1 MRGVKDMHYDISFPN
16 LGIYLEH
23 VGKSIDVF
31 GFEIAYY
38 GIIIGC
44 AILIGFL
51 IAAHEAKRTRQNPE
65 DYLDMGIIGVIA
77 GIVGA
82 RVYFVIFSWDMY
94 KDNLLEIFNT
104 RHGGLAIYGGVIG
117 AVLAVFIMA
126 RVKRLSP
133 FQILDTVAL
142 AILNGQMLGRWGNFF
157 NREAFGE
164 YTDSLFAMRL
174 PLDAVRSGDVT
185 ERMMEH
191 LEVIDGVSYIQVH
204 STFLYESLWC
214 AVLLILLVLYRKH
227 KKYEGKPFLLYIF
240 GYALGRVWIEGLR
253 TDQLLLPG
261 IGLPVSQLLA
271 GCIVVFAGIALLY
284 LRKNHKG
291 IPLLKSAKVYEPMPD
306 KIEGKK
312 PPKKKDRIFK
322 FKNK

>member
-1 MRGVKDMHYDISFPN
+1 MHYNISFPN

-23 VGKSIDVF
+23 VGKNVSVF

-44 AILIGFL
+44 AILIGFM
-51 IAAHEAKRTRQNPE
+51 IATSEAKRTRQNPD

-82 RVYFVIFSWDMY
+82 RAFYVIFSWDMY
-94 KDNLLEIFNT
+94 KNDLLDIFNL
-104 RHGGLAIYGGVIG
+104 REGGLAIYGGVIG
-117 AVLAVFIMA
+117 AVIAVFVLA

-157 NREAFGE
+157 NWEAFGE

-185 ERMMEH
+185 DLMREHIER
-191 LEVIDGVSYIQVH
+191 IDGVSYIQVH
-204 STFLYESLWC
+204 PTFLYESVWC
-214 AVLLILLVLYRKH
+214 CVLLILLALYRKH
-227 KKYEGKPFLLYIF
+227 KKYEGELFLLYIF
-240 GYALGRVWIEGLR
+240 GYGLGRVWIEGLR
-253 TDQLLLPG
+253 TDQLLIPG
-261 IGLPVSQLLA
+261 IGFPVSQAIA
-271 GCIVVFAGIALLY
+271 GCVVVFAGAALIY
-284 LRKNHKG
+284 LRKNHKRM
-291 IPLLKSAKVYEPMPD
+291 PMMKASRQYEPMPD
-306 KIEGKK
+306 RIVGKK

-322 FKNK
+322 FRDK

>member
-1 MRGVKDMHYDISFPN
+1 MHYDISFPN

-185 ERMMEH
+185 GRMMEH

-204 STFLYESLWC
+204 PTFLYESLWC

-227 KKYEGKPFLLYIF
+227 KKYEGELFLLYIF

-271 GCIVVFAGIALLY
+271 GGIVVFAGIALLY

>member
-1 MRGVKDMHYDISFPN
+1 MHYDISFPN
-16 LGIYLEH
+16 LGIYLDH
-23 VGKSIDVF
+23 VGKSISIF

-51 IAAHEAKRTRQNPE
+51 IATSEAKRTRQNPE

-82 RVYFVIFSWDMY
+82 RVYYVIFSWDMY
-94 KDNLLEIFNT
+94 NDNLLHIFNL
-104 RHGGLAIYGGVIG
+104 REGGLAIYGGVIG
-117 AVLAVFIMA
+117 AVLAVFILA
-126 RVKRLSP
+126 KVKHLSP
-133 FQILDTVAL
+133 FQILDTVAM

-185 ERMMEH
+185 ERMRQHIER
-191 LEVIDGVSYIQVH
+191 IDGVSYIQVH
-204 STFLYESLWC
+204 PTFLYESLWC
-214 AVLLILLVLYRKH
+214 CVLLIILALYRKH
-227 KKYEGKPFLLYIF
+227 KKYEGELFLLYIF
-240 GYALGRVWIEGLR
+240 GYGLGRVWIEGLR

-271 GCIVVFAGIALLY
+271 GCVVIFAGAALLY
-284 LRKNHKG
+284 LRKNHKRM
-291 IPLLKSAKVYEPMPD
+291 PLLKVQKQYEPMPD
-306 KIEGKK
+306 KIVGSK
-312 PPKKKDRIFK
+312 PPKKKDKIFK
-322 FKNK
+322 FRDK

>member
-1 MRGVKDMHYDISFPN
+1 MHYDISFPH
-16 LGIYLEH
+16 LGIYLDH
-23 VGKSIDVF
+23 VGKSISIF

-51 IAAHEAKRTRQNPE
+51 IATSEAKRTRQNPE

-82 RVYFVIFSWDMY
+82 RGYYVLFSWDMY
-94 KDNLLEIFNT
+94 KDNLLHIFNL
-104 RHGGLAIYGGVIG
+104 REGGLAIYGGVIG
-117 AVLAVFIMA
+117 AVLAVFILA
-126 RVKRLSP
+126 KVKHLSP
-133 FQILDTVAL
+133 FQILDTVAM

-185 ERMMEH
+185 ERMRQHIER
-191 LEVIDGVSYIQVH
+191 IDGVSYIQVH
-204 STFLYESLWC
+204 PTFLYESLWC
-214 AVLLILLVLYRKH
+214 CVLLIILALYRKH
-227 KKYEGKPFLLYIF
+227 KKYEGELFLLYIF
-240 GYALGRVWIEGLR
+240 GYGLGRVWIEGLR

-271 GCIVVFAGIALLY
+271 GCVVIFAGAALLY
-284 LRKNHKG
+284 LRKNHKRM
-291 IPLLKSAKVYEPMPD
+291 PLLKVQKQYEPMPD
-306 KIEGKK
+306 KIVGSK
-312 PPKKKDRIFK
+312 PPKKKDKIFK
-322 FKNK
+322 FRDK

>member
-1 MRGVKDMHYDISFPN
+1 MHYDISFPH
-16 LGIYLEH
+16 LGIYLDH
-23 VGKSIDVF
+23 VGKSISIF

-51 IAAHEAKRTRQNPE
+51 IATSEAKRTRQNPE

-82 RVYFVIFSWDMY
+82 RVYYVIFSWDMY
-94 KDNLLEIFNT
+94 KDNLLHIFNL
-104 RHGGLAIYGGVIG
+104 REGGLAIYGGVIG
-117 AVLAVFIMA
+117 AVLAVFILA
-126 RVKRLSP
+126 KVKHLSP
-133 FQILDTVAL
+133 FQILDTVAM

-185 ERMMEH
+185 ERMRQHIER
-191 LEVIDGVSYIQVH
+191 IDGVSYIQVH
-204 STFLYESLWC
+204 PTFLYESLWC
-214 AVLLILLVLYRKH
+214 CVLLIILALYRKH
-227 KKYEGKPFLLYIF
+227 KKYEGELFLLYIF
-240 GYALGRVWIEGLR
+240 GYGLGRVWIEGLR

-271 GCIVVFAGIALLY
+271 GCVVIFAGAALLY
-284 LRKNHKG
+284 LRKNHKRM
-291 IPLLKSAKVYEPMPD
+291 PLLKVQKQYEPMPD
-306 KIEGKK
+306 KIVGSK
-312 PPKKKDRIFK
+312 PPKKKDKIFK
-322 FKNK
+322 FRDK

>member
-1 MRGVKDMHYDISFPN
+1 MHYDISFPH
-16 LGIYLEH
+16 LGIYLDH
-23 VGKSIDVF
+23 VGKSISIF

-51 IAAHEAKRTRQNPE
+51 IATSEAKRTRQNPE

-77 GIVGA
+77 GIVVA
-82 RVYFVIFSWDMY
+82 RVYYVIFSWDMY
-94 KDNLLEIFNT
+94 KDNLLHIFNL
-104 RHGGLAIYGGVIG
+104 REGGLAIYGGVIG
-117 AVLAVFIMA
+117 AVLAVFILA
-126 RVKRLSP
+126 KVKHLSP
-133 FQILDTVAL
+133 FQILDTVAM

-185 ERMMEH
+185 ERMRQHIER
-191 LEVIDGVSYIQVH
+191 IDGVSYIQVH
-204 STFLYESLWC
+204 PTFLYESLWC
-214 AVLLILLVLYRKH
+214 CVLLIILALYRKH
-227 KKYEGKPFLLYIF
+227 KKYEGELFLLYIF
-240 GYALGRVWIEGLR
+240 GYGLGRVWIEGLR

-271 GCIVVFAGIALLY
+271 GCVVIFAGAALLY
-284 LRKNHKG
+284 LRKNHKRM
-291 IPLLKSAKVYEPMPD
+291 PLLKVQKQYEPMPD
-306 KIEGKK
+306 KIVGSK
-312 PPKKKDRIFK
+312 PPKKKDKIFK
-322 FKNK
+322 FRDK

>member
-1 MRGVKDMHYDISFPN
+1 MHYDISFPH
-16 LGIYLEH
+16 LGIYLDH
-23 VGKSIDVF
+23 VGKSISIF

-51 IAAHEAKRTRQNPE
+51 IATSEAKRTRQNPE

-82 RVYFVIFSWDMY
+82 RVYYVIFSWDMY
-94 KDNLLEIFNT
+94 KDNLLHIFNL
-104 RHGGLAIYGGVIG
+104 REGGLAIYGGVIG
-117 AVLAVFIMA
+117 AVLAVFILA
-126 RVKRLSP
+126 KVKHLSP
-133 FQILDTVAL
+133 FQILDTVAM

-185 ERMMEH
+185 ERMRQHIER
-191 LEVIDGVSYIQVH
+191 IDGVSYIQVH
-204 STFLYESLWC
+204 PTFLYESLWC
-214 AVLLILLVLYRKH
+214 CVLLIILALYRKH
-227 KKYEGKPFLLYIF
+227 KKYEGEVFLLYIF
-240 GYALGRVWIEGLR
+240 GYGLGRVWIEGLR

-271 GCIVVFAGIALLY
+271 GCVVIFAGAALLY
-284 LRKNHKG
+284 LRKNHKRM
-291 IPLLKSAKVYEPMPD
+291 PLLKVQKQYEPMPD
-306 KIEGKK
+306 KIVGSK
-312 PPKKKDRIFK
+312 PPKKKDKIFK
-322 FKNK
+322 FRDK